1 MTSPFSHLES
11 LAKGVTNKDLVL
23 RDAEFIE
30 AFLNELTEHFDE
42 IGDDTISSVLK
53 LSQACLLSTVMTFCI
68 ARNRNPT
75 PAALRAVAKFLA
87 EEQLSFSVWIDR
99 YAEKIIE
106 DQR

>member
-1 MTSPFSHLES
+1 MSGPFAHLES

-42 IGDDTISSVLK
+42 IGDDSISSVLK
-53 LSQACLLSTVMTFCI
+53 LSQACLLSTVMTFCV
-68 ARNRNPT
+68 ARNKNPN
-75 PAALRAVAKFLA
+75 PSGLRAVAKFLA
-87 EEQLSFSVWIDR
+87 EEQASFASWVDR